1 MSRSAVHESAYSCCP
16 VALSE
21 GGLGASTVN
30 KTPEVGPDDAN
41 MVGWQKNTGTNG
53 RPLTIIDLHS
63 LRESTREYERVRVR
77 VIESQQEPEQ
87 VRDKSSK

>member
-53 RPLTIIDLHS
+53 RPLTIDLHS
-63 LRESTREYERVRVR
+63 LRERGVRVR

>member
-30 KTPEVGPDDAN
+30 KTPEVSPDDAN
-41 MVGWQKNTGTNG
+41 MVDWQKNTGTNE
-53 RPLTIIDLHS
+53 RPLTIIDLHN
-63 LRESTREYERVRVR
+63 LREYERVR
-77 VIESQQEPEQ
+77 ESTCE
-87 VRDKSSK
+87 SH

>member
-21 GGLGASTVN
+21 RGLGASTVN

-41 MVGWQKNTGTNG
+41 MVDWQKNAGTNE
-53 RPLTIIDLHS
+53 RPLTINDLQR
-63 LRESTREYERVRVR
+63 LRERESTREYV
-77 VIESQQEPEQ
+77 
-87 VRDKSSK
+87 